1 MEDKRSLIES
11 TVRSCTSRL
20 GSIVTEEQI
29 QSMIDRLVEMKD
41 IKELVDSLAL
51 NIDKFFGR
59 PEQKEQYDACME
71 DLLQLAGESYK
82 SKDDI
87 IAQIQDNKSKNY
99 TPGNISVEEN
109 HQLIEDSLKLICDK
123 LNELGVD
130 YYLVGALS
138 TFIGTRNTII

>member
-1 MEDKRSLIES
+1 MDEKRSLIES
-11 TVRSCTSRL
+11 IVRNCTSRL
-20 GSIVTEEQI
+20 GDIVTEEQI

-41 IKELVDSLAL
+41 IKDVVDSLAL

-59 PEQKEQYDACME
+59 PEQKEQYEVCME
-71 DLLQLAGESYK
+71 DLLKLAGESYK
-82 SKDDI
+82 SKEDI

-138 TFIGTRNTII
+138 TFIGIRNSII

>member
-1 MEDKRSLIES
+1 MEEKRILIES

-20 GSIVTEEQI
+20 GGMATEEQI
-29 QSMIDRLVEMKD
+29 QSMIDRLVEMKG
-41 IKELVDSLAL
+41 IKDVVDSLAL

-59 PEQKEQYDACME
+59 PEQKEQYEACME
-71 DLLQLAGESYK
+71 DLLKLAGETYK
-82 SKDDI
+82 SKEDI
-87 IAQIQDNKSKNY
+87 IAKMQDNKSKNY

-109 HQLIEDSLKLICDK
+109 HQLIEYSIKVICDK
-123 LNELGVD
+123 LNDLGVD

>member
-1 MEDKRSLIES
+1 MEEKRELIES

-20 GSIVTEEQI
+20 GGIVTEEQI
-29 QSMIDRLVEMKD
+29 QSLIDRVVEMKD
-41 IKELVDSLAL
+41 IKDVVDWLAL

-59 PEQKEQYDACME
+59 AEQKEQYDACME
-71 DLLQLAGESYK
+71 DLLKLAGESYK

-87 IAQIQDNKSKNY
+87 IAQIKDNKAKNY

-109 HQLIEDSLKLICDK
+109 HRLIEYSLKPICDK